1 MLLKATDHH
10 RSSSTAFCAVE
21 AGGTERPQRGSQ
33 RVRRR
38 AIEQWLSVVVSN
50 G

>member
-1 MLLKATDHH
+1 MLLKAIDHH
-10 RSSSTAFCAVE
+10 QSSSTTVPAVE

-38 AIEQWLSVVVSN
+38 
-50 G
+50 GHRGG